1 MSAVRLVSATFAAIA
16 LATAP
21 VGLSAS
27 DDAVHS
33 KERKAVQRVADRAD
47 QKAPSAKFAIMKGVK
62 ASPMSSSEL
71 DAVKG
76 QDAHFVTVNSQNNQI
91 MGMTG
96 LHVVVRVNRD
106 HWLDL
111 GNGILVAPAYRGL
124 CDAALKS
131 PGMVI
136 PGQNPTT
143 GIGGGC

>member
-1 MSAVRLVSATFAAIA
+1 MSGVRLVSASLAAIA

-21 VGLSAS
+21 VVLSAS
-27 DDAVHS
+27 DN
-33 KERKAVQRVADRAD
+33 AVQSKDGRAV
-47 QKAPSAKFAIMKGVK
+47 QSATIEKEPSTTLATLKAIK
-62 ASPMSSSEL
+62 AAPMSSSEL

-76 QDAHFVTVNSQNNQI
+76 LDAHFLTVNSKNDQL
-91 MGMTG
+91 MGITG
-96 LHVVVRVNRD
+96 LHVVVRNNRD

-131 PGMVI
+131 PGMII
-136 PGQNPTT
+136 PGQNPVT

>member
-1 MSAVRLVSATFAAIA
+1 MFGVRYISASLAAIA

-21 VGLSAS
+21 AALSAS
-27 DDAVHS
+27 DNPVQSTDG
-33 KERKAVQRVADRAD
+33 KAVQRPTIEKV
-47 QKAPSAKFAIMKGVK
+47 SSTTFATLKGVH
-62 ASPMSSSEL
+62 AAPMSSSEL

-76 QDAHFVTVNSQNNQI
+76 QDAHFLTVNSQNDQLMNT
-91 MGMTG
+91 TG
-96 LHVVVRVNRD
+96 LHIVVRNNRD

-131 PGMVI
+131 PGMII